1 MNRLLLLV
9 AFVFY
14 SISGHSQEFPTSE
27 AVYIGQK
34 EVRPSLSFLAPEVPS
49 QNLSLTEIN
58 WNKETKREVNLMAIM
73 ERKRFEKEQSYVELD
88 FAAPNISKGEKNLI
102 EVTNELY
109 IHDRG
114 SNYDIYTGKLK
125 NPAYREMR
133 PGLFNRGYS
142 SPYIGRGYSSPYSS
156 SPFLR

>member
-1 MNRLLLLV
+1 MKRFFLIAGFIFFSL
-9 AFVFY
+9 
-14 SISGHSQEFPTSE
+14 SGYSQEFSTPE
-27 AVYIGQK
+27 GVYIGQR

-49 QNLSLTEIN
+49 QNLTLREVN
-58 WNKETKREVNLMAIM
+58 WNREVKREVNLMAIM
-73 ERKRFEKEQSYVELD
+73 EKTRYEKEQSYVELD

-125 NPAYREMR
+125 NPAYKEMR
-133 PGLFNRGYS
+133 TGLFNRGFS
-142 SPYIGRGYSSPYSS
+142 SPYIGRGYSSPYFY